1 MRCAIISDIHSNKYA
16 LRAVLDD
23 IKSRGAEVLINAG
36 DTFGYYPWAREVY
49 EMLRPLAP
57 SSVAGNHDHMIL
69 GRIVPAAAVSYW
81 PAVEQNRATLGET
94 ALAWL
99 KGLPLELA
107 IPTGDL
113 QLRIV
118 HGTPEN
124 PLEGRWYPDREPA
137 NETWLPTSGAAQVM
151 GHTHY
156 PMTAT
161 LPNGGLLLN
170 PGSVGQPR
178 DGDPR
183 SSWMLFDTTT
193 RNAQVFRTEYALS
206 TATEELTAMGW
217 HERSIRA
224 LSKNVRGPLDSC

>member
-16 LRAVLDD
+16 LCAVLDD
-23 IKSRGAEVLINAG
+23 IKRRGADILLNAG

-49 EMLRPLAP
+49 ELLRPLAL
-57 SSVAGNHDHMIL
+57 SSVAGNHDQMIL
-69 GRIVPAAAVSYW
+69 GLLVPAPAPSYW
-81 PAVEQNRATLGET
+81 QAVEQNRATLGEA

-99 KGLPLELA
+99 RSLPLELA
-107 IPTGDL
+107 IPAGDL
-113 QLRIV
+113 RLRMV
-118 HGTPEN
+118 HGTPGN
-124 PLEGRWYPDREPA
+124 PLEGRWYPDRKPA
-137 NETWLPTSGAAQVM
+137 NETWLPPSGAVQVM

-183 SSWMLFDTTT
+183 PSWMLFDTATSKV
-193 RNAQVFRTEYALS
+193 QVLRTEYALP
-206 TATEELTAMGW
+206 AAMRELKAMGW
-217 HERSIRA
+217 NERSIRA
-224 LSKNVRGPLDSC
+224 LSKNVHGPLDSC